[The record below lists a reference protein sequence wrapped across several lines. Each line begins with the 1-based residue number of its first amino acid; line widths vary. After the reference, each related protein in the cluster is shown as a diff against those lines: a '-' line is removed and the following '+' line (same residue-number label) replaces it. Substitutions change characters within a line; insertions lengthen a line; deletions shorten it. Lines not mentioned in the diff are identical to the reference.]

1 VPKDALVVPR
11 NEAKTALPKGQL
23 EAVGCWIYYSLTVK
37 LVAKIKYANNL
48 FGLFLFGYTYR
59 NYCIEEVGA

>member
-1 VPKDALVVPR
+1 VPTDALVVPS
-11 NEAKTALPKGQL
+11 NEGKTALPKGQL

-48 FGLFLFGYTYR
+48 FGLFLFGYDYR
-59 NYCIEEVGA
+59 KYDAEEMSV